1 MQTATWKIQIRA
13 NDDTYTTGQWIERAT
28 TAEAYDLARRLTNA
42 AKESG
47 LRIESVDVDRV
58 SPFVKEGEGV
68 QNINLTPG
76 Q

>member
-28 TAEAYDLARRLTNA
+28 TVEAYDLARRLTNA

-47 LRIESVDVDRV
+47 HRIESVDVHRA
-58 SPFVKEGEGV
+58 SPFVMEGEGV
-68 QNINLTPG
+68 QNMNLTPG